1 MPNNIAF
8 LTKKVTNYVTF
19 YAHVMIKVM
28 LMFFGLKFANNKRRT
43 RQCLTL
49 VTKEIKIKELLVKNL
64 DTTIIIISDWIRFL
78 RGCR

>member
-19 YAHVMIKVM
+19 YGHVMIKVM

-43 RQCLTL
+43 RQRNVMLNFSY
-49 VTKEIKIKELLVKNL
+49 EGNKNK
-64 DTTIIIISDWIRFL
+64 RVA
-78 RGCR
+78 C